1 LGGEGGFSLLGQ
13 QQAAQAAGRIGQCRG
28 DGMRAVQPDRTLRCV
43 GTVPRAL
50 VLLRTM
56 LAIAIGPRLEAA
68 LTTAG
73 SATLVAIAELAAPTA
88 AARGTAAA
96 GSAVLA
102 MPLLETLPLRTVP
115 SRALSRRT
123 LRLTARS
130 LIRTAI
136 GRWTV

>member
-1 LGGEGGFSLLGQ
+1 M
-13 QQAAQAAGRIGQCRG
+13 AW
-28 DGMRAVQPDRTLRCV
+28 
-43 GTVPRAL
+43 AL

-68 LTTAG
+68 LTTTG

-88 AARGTAAA
+88 AARGTTA
-96 GSAVLA
+96 GTAVLA

-115 SRALSRRT
+115 SRTLSRRT